1 VHGAA
6 AVAEQQQQQ
15 HVHSSSFVADACQSG
30 CGCEKLHEQLQHYT
44 QQRQQQQQQQAP
56 HHSAAGS
63 LSSLLMRTSSTG
75 PVTTRIHA
83 AGICCPM
90 ESRLIHSILDSVP
103 GVLSVDVGVVT
114 KLVTVHHEPHVISPA
129 AIVAAL
135 NSAGL
140 QASLTTRS
148 TGGQGPDDSSSSS
161 MQASKPG
168 LLRCIAQLQQH
179 PALPP
184 LSVLGSGVLLLL
196 SFLLLLLPGAAA
208 PALLQQGLFALLA
221 AAVGVPPV
229 LRKAW
234 AGLKNRN
241 LDMNCLGERLAR
253 CSMWA
258 TG

>member
-1 VHGAA
+1 
-6 AVAEQQQQQ
+6 
-15 HVHSSSFVADACQSG
+15 
-30 CGCEKLHEQLQHYT
+30 
-44 QQRQQQQQQQAP
+44 
-56 HHSAAGS
+56 
-63 LSSLLMRTSSTG
+63 
-75 PVTTRIHA
+75 
-83 AGICCPM
+83 M

-148 TGGQGPDDSSSSS
+148 TGGQGPEHNSSS
-161 MQASKPG
+161 MHSSTPG
-168 LLRCIAQLQQH
+168 LLRCITQLQQH

-196 SFLLLLLPGAAA
+196 SLLLLLPGAAV
-208 PALLQQGLFALLA
+208 PALLQQGLLALLG

-241 LDMNCLGERLAR
+241 LDMNCLGKQLSCGCFIAHQIF
-253 CSMWA
+253 
-258 TG
+258 